1 LFDNGNWKAGER
13 VRIGILWTGLSGY
26 LNACLQE
33 LASREG
39 VQLFVSHKAPA
50 LDAPFDESQFT
61 WIQNRFMWRAGSELD
76 GLEARLREFNPE
88 VLIFAGWAVPAYRH
102 LSKALAGKCLRIMTM
117 DNCWL
122 GTPKQRLATWIA
134 PFYLRPLADAVWLPG
149 ERQAVFARKLG
160 FEQRAILR
168 GLYCCDQPRLEAI
181 HADRLLTGSPVPHAF
196 LFVGRFVQD
205 KGIDTLVK
213 AYESYRAKSS
223 NPWPLICCGA
233 GPLRSLLENKS
244 GIQIEGF
251 LQPEQLR
258 SRFGHAGCLVLPSD
272 FEPWAVVVH
281 EAASA
286 GLLILASENVGAAVH
301 LVQDNYNGYIFGGK
315 DAPGLAALMGRVS
328 AMTDERLDEMSRA
341 SRTLSLQFSPGRW
354 ADTLLDVAGQ
364 WAGGAE
370 VVSSRSPANK
380 TRQAVHVKFPV

>member
-1 LFDNGNWKAGER
+1 

-26 LNACLQE
+26 LNACLKE
-33 LASREG
+33 LASRKG
-39 VQLFVSHKAPA
+39 IHLFVSHRAPA
-50 LDAPFDESQFT
+50 LDAPFDESQFF
-61 WIQNRFMWRAGSELD
+61 WMQNRLMWRDNSELCVLQETLQKFD
-76 GLEARLREFNPE
+76 PE
-88 VLIFAGWAVPAYRH
+88 VLVFAGWAVPAYRSA
-102 LSKALAGKCLRIMTM
+102 SKAVRGKCLRVMTM

-122 GTPKQRLATWIA
+122 ATPKQRLATLIA
-134 PFYLRPLADAVWLPG
+134 PYYLQPLADSVWLPG

-168 GLYCCDQPRLEAI
+168 GLYSCDQSRMAPIHLARLSEG
-181 HADRLLTGSPVPHAF
+181 RPVPRSF

-213 AYESYRAKSS
+213 AYDIYRA
-223 NPWPLICCGA
+223 NFPDPWPLVCCGA
-233 GPLRSLLENKS
+233 GPLRSLLENKP

-251 LQPEQLR
+251 LQPELLR
-258 SRFGHAGCLVLPSD
+258 SGFGSAGCLVLSSD

-315 DAPGLAALMGRVS
+315 DVQGLASLMGRIS
-328 AMTDERLDEMSRA
+328 SLTNNRLDEMSR
-341 SRTLSLQFSPGRW
+341 SSHSLSQQFSTVRW
-354 ADTLLDVAGQ
+354 ADTLLDVASQ
-364 WAGGAE
+364 
-370 VVSSRSPANK
+370 PLK
-380 TRQAVHVKFPV
+380 